1 MTLYLYKFNNYYNRI
16 SKYYATIDEY
26 NTNGELLGTF
36 TGVNFVPN
44 DGVST
49 SKVLNY
55 NGEISPDYLI
65 VADELNNI

>member
-26 NTNGELLGTF
+26 NTNGTLLGTF

-49 SKVLNY
+49 S
-55 NGEISPDYLI
+55 
-65 VADELNNI
+65 